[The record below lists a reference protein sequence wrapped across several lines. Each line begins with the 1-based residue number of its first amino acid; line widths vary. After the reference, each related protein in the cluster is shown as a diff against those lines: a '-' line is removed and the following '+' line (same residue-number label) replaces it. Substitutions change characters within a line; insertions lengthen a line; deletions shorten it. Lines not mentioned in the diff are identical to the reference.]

1 MAEVSYN
8 YSYTPTVDH
17 RESNLYIEEYYSG
30 TDTKIYFDNDE
41 QTEIGFIQYEI
52 QEQLKP
58 LYGYNS
64 RTFDDVI
71 IGNRIVTGTFSVPI
85 KNKGKQEFTVEQL
98 STYMNDGLSSN
109 IQSYNLNE
117 EDNLYNT
124 DWFGSTKRNIENH
137 KNENIDANYLTKMIA
152 IGLDINTNASFIA
165 YQKAI
170 KEFQKA
176 NNLSVTGQL
185 NDITKNKIDE
195 IFAEQSATPITL
207 DGGTGYSNFE
217 QTKGKTKLSGN
228 GLLLDSIATTSGTV
242 YQVLDSK
249 GNIYYMKGLII

>member
-1 MAEVSYN
+1 
-8 YSYTPTVDH
+8 
-17 RESNLYIEEYYSG
+17 
-30 TDTKIYFDNDE
+30 
-41 QTEIGFIQYEI
+41 
-52 QEQLKP
+52 
-58 LYGYNS
+58 
-64 RTFDDVI
+64 
-71 IGNRIVTGTFSVPI
+71 
-85 KNKGKQEFTVEQL
+85 
-98 STYMNDGLSSN
+98 
-109 IQSYNLNE
+109 
-117 EDNLYNT
+117 
-124 DWFGSTKRNIENH
+124 
-137 KNENIDANYLTKMIA
+137 MIA